1 MNNKNTNCHS
11 PALFDD
17 VLHRAQSHALA
28 HLAVRNDQPIGASAT
43 AMELRAR
50 LGRPLTAEG
59 TPACQV
65 IDDLVADV
73 AGGLH
78 GTNTGRFYG
87 WVIGGALPASLAADW
102 LTSAWDQNAAMFA
115 VAPAAA
121 IAEEVVGDW
130 LRDIFRLPPR
140 TSFALV
146 TGTQI
151 AHVTCLAAAR
161 HRQLARAG
169 WDVEAKGLAGSPPLH
184 ILTSSEHHG
193 SIDRAVRLLGIG
205 RDHVYSLPC
214 GIDGTLAPET
224 LQSALAEHAHAA
236 VIVALQAGDLNIG
249 AFDDFAALVPIAHA
263 AGAWVHVDGA
273 IGLWAAAS
281 PHHAD
286 KCRGLESA
294 DSWSTDGHKWLNTP
308 YDSGIAMVADPDAHL
323 ASMTYRA
330 SYLADGGDVREQ
342 IDWGP
347 EWSRR
352 ARGFALYAA
361 LRELG
366 RDGLAELI
374 DRCCT
379 LAHDLVA
386 GIAALPGAELV
397 WLPTTN
403 QGLVRFRDPVVDTEA
418 AHDTRTDAIIAAI
431 NASGEAFFGGTTW
444 RGKRCM
450 RVSVCG
456 WQTQASDIARAIEA
470 VRAALLRN
478 REP

>member
-1 MNNKNTNCHS
+1 MQ
-11 PALFDD
+11 PDDAALFND
-17 VLHRAQSHALA
+17 VLERAQTHALA
-28 HLAVRNDQPIGASAT
+28 HLAARNDGPIGAPAT
-43 AMELRAR
+43 AAELRGR
-50 LGRPLTAEG
+50 LGRPLTAAG

-78 GTNTGRFYG
+78 GTNTGRFFG
-87 WVIGGALPASLAADW
+87 WVIGGALPAALAADW

-121 IAEEVVGDW
+121 IVEEVVGDW
-130 LRDIFRLPPR
+130 LKDMFRLPPR

-146 TGTQI
+146 TGTQM

-161 HRQLARAG
+161 HRQLARVG
-169 WDVEAKGLAGSPPLH
+169 WEVEAQGLAGSPPLV

-193 SIDRAVRLLGIG
+193 SIDRAARLLGLG
-205 RDHVYSLPC
+205 RDNIHSLPC
-214 GIDGTLAPET
+214 GADGRLAPEV
-224 LQSALAEHAHAA
+224 LEQGLAAHQGKA

-249 AFDDFAALVPIAHA
+249 AFDDFAALVPVAHA

-273 IGLWAAAS
+273 IGLWVAAS
-281 PHHAD
+281 PRHAD
-286 KCRGLESA
+286 QCRGLETA

-308 YDSGIAMVADPDAHL
+308 YDSGIALVADRDAHL
-323 ASMTYRA
+323 AAMTYRA
-330 SYLADGGDVREQ
+330 SYLADSGDVREQ

-366 RDGLAELI
+366 RGGVAELV
-374 DRCCT
+374 DRCIM
-379 LAHDLVA
+379 LARDLVA
-386 GIAALPGAELV
+386 GIGALPGAELV

-403 QGLVRFRDPVVDTEA
+403 QGLVRFRDPVADTDA
-418 AHDTRTDAIIAAI
+418 AHDARTDAIIAKV

-444 RGKRCM
+444 RGQRCM

-456 WQTQASDIARAIEA
+456 WQTQASDVERSIEA
-470 VRAALLRN
+470 VRAALLSN
-478 REP
+478 G